1 MCHNFTYSEPFD
13 RQKQNLFTARAAK
26 WPEFYSAPMTGS
38 RVLADNCKSHSTCQT
53 SKFQV
58 AFLWLWMANATS
70 FFLRSEKEWNFVDLT
85 GAVSLTVICQNL
97 TPYHRCRLKFWSF
110 CQTSCAKIFLLA
122 TKRFRK
128 GENMTRTTTFF
139 CLTHCFFLLILIRY
153 HIRNI
158 IYCCWV
164 STD

>member
-1 MCHNFTYSEPFD
+1 MCHIFTYSEPFD

-26 WPEFYSAPMTGS
+26 WPEFYSAPMIGS

-97 TPYHRCRLKFWSF
+97 TPYHRCKIKFWSF
-110 CQTSCAKIFLLA
+110 CCTSCENIFLLA
-122 TKRFRK
+122 IKRFRK
-128 GENMTRTTTFF
+128 GENMIH
-139 CLTHCFFLLILIRY
+139 LTKIHWLIYVLLLY
-153 HIRNI
+153 HPEP
-158 IYCCWV
+158 
-164 STD
+164 